1 MTRKSAPQRPGLVR
15 DFLGSCRLE
24 LGLSPNTVRN
34 YETALGHL
42 YDGLAHLGI
51 GLADAGPDEIARIM
65 GWLRDERGHAPATLA
80 MHLVA
85 WRMYTRFL
93 VAERH
98 LERDRVSLTQ
108 MPKLWA
114 TLPEV
119 LSVEE
124 VDRLLASAPD
134 GPMRL
139 RDQAILELLYA
150 CGGRASE
157 VAGLGLADLREGGTL
172 VSLFGKG
179 SKERLVP
186 LGARARQ
193 AVKRYI
199 TDLRPQLDP
208 GAKQQ
213 RLLLSSR
220 GRPLTRVAI
229 WKLVKTAGALAGI
242 TKPVYTHLLRHSFAT
257 HLLEGGADLR
267 AVQELLGHA
276 NMTTTQRYTQVDAR
290 RLKDVHRR
298 FHPRS

>member
-1 MTRKSAPQRPGLVR
+1 MLDFRR
-15 DFLGSCRLE
+15 DFLTSCRLE

-34 YETALGHL
+34 YGTALEHL
-42 YDGLAHLGI
+42 HAGLEHLG
-51 GLADAGPDEIARIM
+51 LSLDAAGPDDIGRIM

-93 VAERH
+93 VAEKH
-98 LERDRVSLTQ
+98 LARDRISLTQ
-108 MPKLWA
+108 MPKLWT

-119 LSVEE
+119 LSIDE
-124 VDRLLASAPD
+124 VDRLLASPPD

-139 RDQAILELLYA
+139 RDKAALELLYA

-157 VAGLGLADLREGGTL
+157 VAGLGLADLREGNL
-172 VSLFGKG
+172 VRLFGKG

-186 LGARARQ
+186 LGERARA
-193 AVKRYI
+193 AVKRYLAE
-199 TDLRPQLDP
+199 LRPQLDP
-208 GAKQQ
+208 HAKQE

-220 GRPLTRVAI
+220 GKPFTRFAL
-229 WKLVKTAGALAGI
+229 WKLVKDAGALAGI
-242 TKPVYTHLLRHSFAT
+242 SKPIYTHLLRHSFAT

-267 AVQELLGHA
+267 SVQELLGHA
-276 NMTTTQRYTQVDAR
+276 NMTTTQRYTHVDAR
-290 RLKDVHRR
+290 RLRDIHRR